1 MSIVKFLYKGTETMV
16 QCQEN
21 EKMREICNKFGN
33 KIKEIDIKNIYFM
46 YNGNIIDL
54 ELEYKDII
62 NEIDK
67 EKNQIK
73 Y

>member
-1 MSIVKFLYKGTETMV
+1 MSIVNFLYKGTETTI

-21 EKMREICNKFGN
+21 EKMKEICNKFGL
-33 KIKEIDIKNIYFM
+33 KIKVDMKNIYFL

-62 NEIDK
+62 NKLDK
-67 EKNQIK
+67 
-73 Y
+73 